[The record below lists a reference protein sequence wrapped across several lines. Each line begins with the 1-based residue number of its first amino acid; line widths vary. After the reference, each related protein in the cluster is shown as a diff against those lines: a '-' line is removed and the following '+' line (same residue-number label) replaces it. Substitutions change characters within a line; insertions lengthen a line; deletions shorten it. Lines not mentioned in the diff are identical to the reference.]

1 MVHSRPS
8 GRTRCLVSTAP
19 SRELRG
25 SPPCQLS
32 PPRLQTTPRPPPPP
46 PPQQQRAVVEGPTAA
61 LELGDDRLG
70 IDAGGRRGVLE
81 AAPLAQQLHL
91 WVKQLSY
98 FLMHFPG
105 DSDYDGGGIEP
116 LRRLERS
123 LCIRNHAQK

>member
-1 MVHSRPS
+1 MMNPCTGFPS
-8 GRTRCLVSTAP
+8 LVSVQEDASVLIQHTGC
-19 SRELRG
+19 EIGQGLN
-25 SPPCQLS
+25 
-32 PPRLQTTPRPPPPP
+32 TK
-46 PPQQQRAVVEGPTAA
+46 AVQTAA

-123 LCIRNHAQK
+123 LCIRNHGQK

>member
-1 MVHSRPS
+1 MAEWAHGGVLGARLRD
-8 GRTRCLVSTAP
+8 GKAST
-19 SRELRG
+19 
-25 SPPCQLS
+25 
-32 PPRLQTTPRPPPPP
+32 T
-46 PPQQQRAVVEGPTAA
+46 
-61 LELGDDRLG
+61 DRVRVR
-70 IDAGGRRGVLE
+70 IDAAGEMVERDFLVRMVPIVYDQIISQSAHQRSQLHVAVFSATMPTGVLE

-123 LCIRNHAQK
+123 LCIRNHGQK